1 MSPTLED
8 ALDAAADT
16 WVETGVPPLTEWI
29 APARNLR
36 GQIDIIRALFL
47 PNAGTQEVRALI
59 EARVDEIN
67 ASAG

>member
-1 MSPTLED
+1 MSPTLDD

-47 PNAGTQEVRALI
+47 PNASVGDIRQMI
-59 EARVDEIN
+59 EDRLNAR
-67 ASAG
+67 S